1 MTTILVVDDDQDF
14 VSMSRMVLERSGY
27 TVVCASS
34 PSEGKPMIDRYRPS
48 LLLLDVMMES
58 PDDGIVMAQA
68 LRREGNKIPIL
79 MLTSP
84 PKVTGMG
91 LASASRLDASPLILC
106 GFIASCTRRALP
118 CNSFGSSIARP
129 ALKPSLPAAAGL
141 VLAVGLVGEGA
152 ARGGRSS
159 AGAGGVATSDQRAA
173 GGLVKLTAGARDG
186 SPADGACTRRAAAA
200 RGPPS
205 AASLARARAH
215 RGECGA
221 TVHRGDA

>member
-27 TVVCASS
+27 TVVSASS

-79 MLTSP
+79 MLTSL

-91 LASASRLDASPLILC
+91 LAKDDEMVPVDELVEKPVAPQRLLD
-106 GFIASCTRRALP
+106 
-118 CNSFGSSIARP
+118 
-129 ALKPSLPAAAGL
+129 L
-141 VLAVGLVGEGA
+141 VSQLL
-152 ARGGRSS
+152 GGKR
-159 AGAGGVATSDQRAA
+159 
-173 GGLVKLTAGARDG
+173 
-186 SPADGACTRRAAAA
+186 
-200 RGPPS
+200 
-205 AASLARARAH
+205 
-215 RGECGA
+215 
-221 TVHRGDA
+221 